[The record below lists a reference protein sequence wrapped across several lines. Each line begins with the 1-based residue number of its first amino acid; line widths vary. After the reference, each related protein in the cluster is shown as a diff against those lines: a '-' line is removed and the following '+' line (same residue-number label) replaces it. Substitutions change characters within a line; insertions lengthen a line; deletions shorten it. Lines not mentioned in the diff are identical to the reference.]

1 MNLFDA
7 AEAERL
13 KLHGKAVAA
22 QSRSELLG
30 LARVYALM
38 LVRRNGTVHADDVAG
53 AMANDGLNYA
63 DLGNAAGSVFDCSFQ
78 WTGQVIRSLRPSTH
92 GRIVRVW
99 RLKCDT

>member
-1 MNLFDA
+1 VLPA
-7 AEAERL
+7 PTHLIVGIVAETL
-13 KLHGKAVAA
+13 QIA
-22 QSRSELLG
+22 QEKI
-30 LARVYALM
+30 AF
-38 LVRRNGTVHADDVAG
+38 GTVHADDVAG